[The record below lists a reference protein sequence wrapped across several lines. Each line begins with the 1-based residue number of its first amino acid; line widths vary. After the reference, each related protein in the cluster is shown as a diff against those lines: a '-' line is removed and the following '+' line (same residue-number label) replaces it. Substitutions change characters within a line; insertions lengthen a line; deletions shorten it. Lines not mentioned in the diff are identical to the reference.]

1 LHDTPPR
8 FGYEIGIGIELSHES
23 GTATK
28 KNKEI
33 IFVRV
38 LFSWEKTY
46 LLRVIGSVVVIG
58 FSFGLFG
65 LGFLLANRIDVV
77 IQRVE

>member
-1 LHDTPPR
+1 LQDQTAEQRQGKKLGKGLHDTPPR
-8 FGYEIGIGIELSHES
+8 FGYGIELSHES

-46 LLRVIGSVVVIG
+46 LLRVIGP
-58 FSFGLFG
+58 
-65 LGFLLANRIDVV
+65 RCH
-77 IQRVE
+77 